1 MIKKPHSLLSRQ
13 VRRHLGSGALTPE
26 IEAFIEAV
34 DSAYRQFD
42 DDREMLERS
51 LELSSK
57 ELLEANMDLR
67 NLLEELREEVRRR
80 TMRLD
85 TEVGARKKAEDKY
98 RQMFESALEGIFHVT
113 VDGQIRDA
121 NPAYARILGYDSPDE
136 VIRELKDVQKQIYV
150 RPEDR
155 ERFLDTLRTEGKVE
169 GYEVELYTRDRQR
182 AWISIRARAV
192 HDVNG
197 DFVGIQGMILDVT
210 ERRRYEAALREAK
223 EQAEAASVLI
233 SNFLSMVS
241 HELRT
246 PLTSVLGFAKMVR
259 KKLQG
264 QIRPRLQGRDEAV
277 DNTLRQMDTN
287 LAIILDEGERLT
299 ELINDV
305 LDLSKLE
312 SGQIQWNLGPVDV
325 LQVLRRARNSLSV
338 LAGKKGLVLEIE
350 APPDLPRVFGDRDRI
365 VQVLINL
372 LSNAVKFTERGAI
385 TCRARLDGQFVVL
398 SVRDE
403 GVGIPEGNIRDI
415 FDKFK
420 QLGDTL
426 TGKPKGTGLG
436 LAICKEIVEQHG
448 GRIWVRSTPGK
459 GSEFFFM
466 LPLSGPIVQAY

>member
-1 MIKKPHSLLSRQ
+1 MSKKLHSLLSRQ
-13 VRRHLGSGALTPE
+13 VRRHLGSGALTSE
-26 IEAFIEAV
+26 MDAFIEAV

-85 TEVGARKKAEDKY
+85 TEVGERKKAEDKY
-98 RQMFESALEGIFHVT
+98 RQMFENALEGMFHAT
-113 VDGQIRDA
+113 VAGQIRDA
-121 NPAYARILGYDSPDE
+121 NPAYARILGYHSPEE

-150 RPEDR
+150 HPEER

-169 GYEVELYTRDRQR
+169 GYEVELYTRERQR
-182 AWISIRARAV
+182 IWISIRARAL
-192 HDVNG
+192 HDDNG

-210 ERRRYEAALREAK
+210 ERRRYEAALKEAK
-223 EQAEAASVLI
+223 EQAEAASVLM
-233 SNFLSMVS
+233 SSFLSMVS

-264 QIRPRLQGRDEAV
+264 QILPRLQGGDEAV

-325 LQVLRRARNSLSV
+325 VQALRRARNSLSV
-338 LAGKKGLVLEIE
+338 LAGRKGLVVEID
-350 APPDLPRVFGDRDRI
+350 APPDLPNIYGDRDRI
-365 VQVLINL
+365 AQVLINL

-398 SVRDE
+398 GVRDE
-403 GVGIPEGNIRDI
+403 GIGIPQDNIRDI

-459 GSEFFFM
+459 GSEFSFT
-466 LPLSGPIVQAY
+466 LPLSGPIAEAF